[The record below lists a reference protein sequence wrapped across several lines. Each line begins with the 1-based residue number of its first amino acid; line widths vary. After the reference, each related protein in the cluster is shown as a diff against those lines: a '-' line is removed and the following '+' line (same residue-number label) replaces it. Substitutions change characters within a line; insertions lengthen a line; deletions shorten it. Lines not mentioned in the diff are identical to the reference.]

1 MACVRKKKNGSYEL
15 IVSLGYNVEHKKITK
30 SMIYWP
36 EENMTEKAAK
46 KEAERQAVLFEDKV
60 IKGEYG
66 DKGMKLVD
74 FINDIWFKEYMKDKS
89 PTTIYRYQILT
100 KLIIEQLGHLPLNKI
115 RPLHIQKFKNYLSV
129 AKSKVAIKNDKG
141 DIIDYKTYAPKTQLH
156 YFRCLSVILN
166 TAFKL
171 ELIKE
176 NPVSKVSAPKV
187 PKKLPQFLNV
197 EQAKHVL
204 DLLDK
209 EDLKYQLAINIL
221 LYTGIRRGEM
231 LALTWN
237 SIDWKNKQ
245 IKITQNTVYVH
256 KKIYTKSP
264 KTETSIRTIGISNEL
279 INLLKRYKIEQNI
292 EKVKLGDLW
301 EDNNRIFTQWNGKV
315 MHPDSISQYWKKY
328 QKKIGIP
335 DEQIVSLHKL
345 RHTFATLLLDSGETN
360 IKTVSELLG
369 HSDIGTT
376 NIYVHALE
384 TSKRE
389 AVVNL
394 QRKLS

>member
-1 MACVRKKKNGSYEL
+1 MACVRKKKNGNYEI
-15 IVSLGYNVEHKKITK
+15 IVSLGYNVQHKKITK
-30 SMIYWP
+30 TMTYKP

-66 DKGMKLVD
+66 DNSMKLVD

-89 PTTIYRYQILT
+89 PTTIYRYQILS

-129 AKSKVAIKNDKG
+129 AKSTVPIKNDNG
-141 DIIDYKTYAPKTQLH
+141 EIIDYKNYAPKTQLH
-156 YFRCLSVILN
+156 YFRCLSTILN

-187 PKKLPQFLNV
+187 PRKLPQFLNV
-197 EQAKHVL
+197 EQVKHIL
-204 DLLDK
+204 DLLEK
-209 EDLKYQLAINIL
+209 EDLKYQVAINL
-221 LYTGIRRGEM
+221 LLFTGMRRGECV
-231 LALTWN
+231 ALTWN
-237 SIDWKNKQ
+237 AIDWKNKQ
-245 IKITQNTVYVH
+245 IKITQNTVYVN
-256 KKIYTKSP
+256 KKVYTKAP
-264 KTETSIRTIGISNEL
+264 KTETSIRTIDISDQL
-279 INLLKRYKIEQNI
+279 INLLKKYKITQSI
-292 EKVKLGDLW
+292 EKMRLGDLW
-301 EDNNRIFTQWNGKV
+301 EESNRIFTKWNGGV
-315 MHPDSISQYWKKY
+315 MHPDSLSQYWKKY
-328 QKKIGIP
+328 QRKIGIP
-335 DEQIVSLHKL
+335 KEQIVSLHKL
-345 RHTFATLLLDSGETN
+345 RHTFATLLLSSGDTD

-369 HSDIGTT
+369 HADIGTT